1 MKEYFKYFISTSVAI
16 LITVALLLLV
26 IMDTHAQGNEP
37 QIQRA
42 PGSVSIDGAIK
53 EWGDSLALYDDKT
66 KLNYTVAVDDTDLYV
81 IVFSGNRQVSHKI
94 MAAGITVSVN
104 PDGKKNK
111 KYSLTYPLPDK
122 NTIFKRPA
130 EGDDDDAGQNKALS
144 LIQSTSIKVEGF
156 KDVESDVI
164 TTANTYGFK
173 AAVKFDDKHNLGYE
187 IAIPLKFLNLKP
199 GKNKEFA
206 INITVNGVTR
216 PQQQNRRGEGG
227 GTEGIGGSG
236 GFGGGG
242 MGGGRMGSGGGRGGR
257 GGRSSA
263 GQSQQSDGSMGQA
276 EDFWVKVALPAN

>member
-26 IMDTHAQGNEP
+26 IMDTRAQSHEP
-37 QIQRA
+37 QLQKA
-42 PGSVSIDGAIK
+42 PGTVSIDGSIK
-53 EWGDSLALYDDKT
+53 EWGDSLALYDAKT
-66 KLNYTVAVDDTDLYV
+66 KLNYTVAADDTNLYV
-81 IVFSGNRQVSHKI
+81 VVFSGNRQTTHKI

-104 PDGKKNK
+104 PDGKKSK
-111 KYSLTYPLPDK
+111 KYSLTYPLPNK
-122 NTIFKRPA
+122 SSLFKRPA
-130 EGDDDDAGQNKALS
+130 QGGDDNDGPANPPS

-187 IAIPLKFLNLKP
+187 VAIPLKFLNLKP

-206 INITVNGVTR
+206 INISVNGITR

-236 GFGGGG
+236 GFGSGGMSAG
-242 MGGGRMGSGGGRGGR
+242 RMGGGRGSRRMGGGE
-257 GGRSSA
+257 
-263 GQSQQSDGSMGQA
+263 QSPQDQSGMSQT
-276 EDFWVKVALPAN
+276 EDFWIKVAAPSH